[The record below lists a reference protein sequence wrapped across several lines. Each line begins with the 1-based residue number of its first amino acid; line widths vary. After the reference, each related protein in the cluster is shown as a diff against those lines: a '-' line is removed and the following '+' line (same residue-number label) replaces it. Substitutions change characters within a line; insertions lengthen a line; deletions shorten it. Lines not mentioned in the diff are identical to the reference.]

1 MDFEA
6 YFFLQYYYGRSKCY
20 CAHMNAA
27 KCRIPCFPSFVQ
39 DSLSWCWIQ
48 FPFPFD
54 FWSLLKICIVV
65 PKLKFTDKLVAVT
78 FPSSLIFYVP
88 ISAFT
93 HVFIFI
99 LFISIILIQYLWEW
113 YCSPIGLLTFVS
125 LANGHI
131 YFSLICTKLFPKS
144 FYSKPYQISFRT
156 P

>member
-1 MDFEA
+1 MLLCTYECS
-6 YFFLQYYYGRSKCY
+6 Q
-20 CAHMNAA
+20 MQN
-27 KCRIPCFPSFVQ
+27 
-39 DSLSWCWIQ
+39 
-48 FPFPFD
+48 
-54 FWSLLKICIVV
+54 SLLSFFRAGFPVLMLDSISISIWF
-65 PKLKFTDKLVAVT
+65 LKFVKDLHCRTKTEVTDKLVAVT

-144 FYSKPYQISFRT
+144 FYLKPYQISFRT